1 MCGSSEPRAILTWP
15 SATETVRPA
24 GMALTSPPLGPFP
37 RTFSAS
43 ALTST
48 PLGIATGIF
57 PMRDT
62 VGFSSPDV
70 AEHFAAEAGLPPLL
84 LRHDSLRRQHD
95 PHPWPSAPPW
105 N

>member
-1 MCGSSEPRAILTWP
+1 MCGSSEPRAIFTCP
-15 SATETVRPA
+15 SATATVRPD
-24 GMALTSPPLGPFP
+24 GLVLTSSPLGLLT

-62 VGFSSPDV
+62 IGFSSPDV
-70 AEHFAAEAGLPPLL
+70 AEHFAAEARLPRGLVGHDALGG
-84 LRHDSLRRQHD
+84 RHDGRPEAPEHRRD
-95 PHPWPSAPPW
+95 
-105 N
+105 